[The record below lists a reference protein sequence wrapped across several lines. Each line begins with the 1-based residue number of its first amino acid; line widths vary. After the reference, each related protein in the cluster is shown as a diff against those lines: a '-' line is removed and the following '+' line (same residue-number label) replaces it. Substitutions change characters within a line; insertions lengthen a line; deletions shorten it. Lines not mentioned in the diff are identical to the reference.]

1 MLAPYLPTDAPD
13 QLAHTL
19 ITVHTIYAAS
29 YSLQDRRGEEKKK
42 LEMMR
47 LKSIPWREAKN
58 SLLKKKNKQK
68 KREVSR
74 LRVFYLTRQL
84 CARREPKKKK
94 ITCYLLR
101 LCETAFRR

>member
-68 KREVSR
+68 KEKS
-74 LRVFYLTRQL
+74 TD
-84 CARREPKKKK
+84 CAFS
-94 ITCYLLR
+94 T
-101 LCETAFRR
+101 

>member
-42 LEMMR
+42 LEMIG

-68 KREVSR
+68 KKRS
-74 LRVFYLTRQL
+74 QPI
-84 CARREPKKKK
+84 ARFLLDETVVRKKRAKEK
-94 ITCYLLR
+94 ENNLLF
-101 LCETAFRR
+101 TSAV